1 MINTEKCS
9 CSCKYVVP
17 VLLFFAREGVHD
29 FLMSLETN
37 DAIQKE
43 QKAAEKYR
51 QRQVAVVQ
59 QQITELEERRDRLRD
74 VVGQLRTDSVSC
86 HLAFY
91 LAAVTSPNIRVPFI
105 YLRYDICE
113 VISSVSIVR

>member
-74 VVGQLRTDSVSC
+74 VVGQLRTDSVSY